1 MKNLVILITVLFLTI
16 GCSKEDEGASDLE
29 ITKNNLKGKWYYS
42 EIILEDGS
50 KIAYSEACSSN
61 RDYI

>member
-29 ITKNNLKGKWYYS
+29 ITKN
-42 EIILEDGS
+42 
-50 KIAYSEACSSN
+50 KIK
-61 RDYI
+61 